1 MQTRTHKSK
10 ATSIYNY
17 TQTITITIPRQTRA
31 PALLLLLTNT
41 HTHTDIL
48 SAASMYVCVRV
59 CMQVNDRKLTTQQI
73 FSRFWCRR
81 HFVFLC
87 IVLCGMYGTILSYS
101 SRNSLIVKFIFI
113 LNTSV

>member
-1 MQTRTHKSK
+1 MYTRTHKSK

-41 HTHTDIL
+41 HTHTGIL
-48 SAASMYVCVRV
+48 SAASMYVCV